1 MDLTGKVA
9 IVTGAAAGIG
19 RASSVALAKAGCG
32 AVALADVDVG
42 GMEETARLVDDAGA
56 RSLVVPTDVSDLRS
70 LMRLYATVED
80 RFGGV
85 DIVHNNAGIQC
96 GDPSWPATPPERMQ
110 KMVEV
115 NLTGVVLSVRLAIDA
130 LRRRGGGAVVNTASI
145 AGYGPLPD
153 DPTYSATKAAVIN
166 FTASCAGLA
175 EEGIRVTA
183 VAPGVV
189 DTPMLTKTGPR
200 GRTADWLQPIVDNV
214 NLLSPD
220 EIAAAVIELILS
232 DKAGETVMVMN
243 R

>member
-19 RASSVALAKAGCG
+19 RASAVALARAGCG

-42 GMEETARLVDDAGA
+42 GMEETAALVDGAGA
-56 RSLVVPTDVSDLRS
+56 RSIVVPTDVTDLRS
-70 LMRLYATVED
+70 LTRLYGTVED

-85 DIVHNNAGIQC
+85 DVVHNNAGIQC
-96 GDPSWPATPPERMQ
+96 GDPAWPDTPPERMQ
-110 KMVEV
+110 KIVEV

-145 AGYGPLPD
+145 AGYGALPA
-153 DPTYSATKAAVIN
+153 DPTYAATKAAVIN

-189 DTPMLTKTGPR
+189 DTPMLSKSGPR
-200 GRTADWLQPIVDNV
+200 GRPAEWLQPIIDSVT
-214 NLLSPD
+214 LLSPD
-220 EIAAAVIELILS
+220 DIAAAVIDLIRS